1 MKKRIYLLFAL
12 CLTTMLGFSQ
22 TVNGKKIADLD
33 VEYIR
38 IIGQDRLF
46 SSKVNIH
53 IDFGQKQQFL
63 SSKNR
68 RFKDEHGKQVK
79 FNSMIDALN
88 FMSKSGYEFVTA
100 YTSDGSDECSHHYLL
115 RKKKYSK
122 SVEETVDEEIEIEIN
137 DN

>member
-12 CLTTMLGFSQ
+12 CLATMLGFSQ
-22 TVNGKKIADLD
+22 TVDGKKISELD

-38 IIGQDRLF
+38 IIGQGRIF

-63 SSKNR
+63 SSQNR

-79 FNSMIDALN
+79 FNSMIAALN

-100 YTSDGSDECSHHYLL
+100 YVLNGSDECSHHYLL
-115 RKKKYSK
+115 RKKDYAK
-122 SVEETVDEEIEIEIN
+122 SVHKTVEEEIEI
-137 DN
+137 DKH